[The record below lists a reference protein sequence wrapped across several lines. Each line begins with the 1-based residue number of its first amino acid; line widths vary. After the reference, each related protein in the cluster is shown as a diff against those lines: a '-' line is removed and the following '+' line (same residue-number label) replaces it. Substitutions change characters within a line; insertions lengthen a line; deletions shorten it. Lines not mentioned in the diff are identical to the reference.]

1 MRDYIDRLRNNRKVR
16 KVRNRTTM
24 ENDFSNETVAPSF
37 APRWTH
43 AGYKGRLKEMVVEA
57 CNVEVVEKEKGEE
70 EGEEEGGEKEEGEE
84 EGGEEEGEEEVGG
97 EEGEEEGGEEEEV
110 EETVMLTSEDGK
122 LSEISSDDSLVMDD

>member
-1 MRDYIDRLRNNRKVR
+1 
-16 KVRNRTTM
+16 M
-24 ENDFSNETVAPSF
+24 ENNFSNETVAPSF

-70 EGEEEGGEKEEGEE
+70 EGEEEGGEKEEGE
-84 EGGEEEGEEEVGG
+84 G

-110 EETVMLTSEDGK
+110 EETVILTSEDGK